1 MSTNSPDTFLVA
13 LHIQTGD
20 SSSNSDSSPPV
31 KLSSTLPQLVFT
43 RSLFIFFFFWFARL
57 AGSQFPEIEP
67 MTPAVEAQGT
77 NL

>member
-1 MSTNSPDTFLVA
+1 MSTNSPDPFLVD
-13 LHIQTGD
+13 LSIQPDD

-43 RSLFIFFFFWFARL
+43 YSLLFFFLVAHL
-57 AGSQFPEIEP
+57 TGSQFPETEP

-77 NL
+77 NP